1 MSLTWGEARKG
12 RAANALTQIEVD
24 EVSLVDRPATGRR
37 FVLFKR
43 TGPLRA
49 AREEDTNKC
58 SATEA
63 AGKDIAERLVDVEAL
78 QKRAEET
85 FSRLARLQAMAD
97 SLEQRLAAVEKGR
110 PARQSTEPEAGG
122 RPRLWSGVL

>member
-1 MSLTWGEARKG
+1 MSLTWGETRKG
-12 RAANALTQIEVD
+12 RPANALTQIEVD

-58 SATEA
+58 SDVVPAEA
-63 AGKDIAERLVDVEAL
+63 EVDRRLVDVEAL

-85 FSRLARLQAMAD
+85 FSRIVRLQAMAD
-97 SLEQRLAAVEKGR
+97 SLEQRLAAVEKGH
-110 PARQSTEPEAGG
+110 PARQSAEPADD
-122 RPRLWSGVL
+122 RRNRLWSGVL